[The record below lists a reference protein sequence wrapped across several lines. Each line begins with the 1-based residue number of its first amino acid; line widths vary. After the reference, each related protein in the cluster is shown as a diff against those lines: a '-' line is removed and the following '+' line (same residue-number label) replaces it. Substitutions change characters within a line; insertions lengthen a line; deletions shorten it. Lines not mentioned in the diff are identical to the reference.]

1 MKCLNLFFLV
11 ILGIYAQAQTFD
23 LNTTFYQ
30 KDGKKISLASGVAS
44 EKYFDGNF
52 TIINSKVK
60 DQKILFKV
68 KSAKDKMVYPFNFLV
83 TRKDGFYFSEDFYL
97 DSRTQSLIMGSTKDS
112 TNYDVKYANENSFVA
127 KEVEKYKMFYKD
139 LRTRNDSL
147 RAEQKLIFEKYDS
160 YDKIPADFIHRS
172 EKISTE
178 IEEQEKL
185 RLLEFIKKN
194 PKSFIGFWQLV
205 KNFQR
210 KGYKPIFEE
219 MYNYL
224 SAGLKETYSGKALG
238 KGIYSAKILAVG
250 QVFPVPK
257 VTSIDQKP
265 VVFKIPEAKII
276 LVDFWFSHC
285 KPCREEMPKLVELYG
300 KYKSKGFEI
309 ISIATDI
316 TKALPHLQKTV
327 KEDFNMMWAN
337 YLDENRKQSDEW
349 VVTYFPSKFLLD
361 SNGVIVQKDI
371 SVEDL
376 EKLLAEKLK

>member
-1 MKCLNLFFLV
+1 MKRLNSFFLV

-23 LNTTFYQ
+23 LNATFYQ

-52 TIINSKVK
+52 TIINGKVK

-68 KSAKDKMVYPFNFLV
+68 KSVKDKMVYPFNFLI
-83 TRKDGFYFSEDFYL
+83 TRKDGFYYSEDFYL
-97 DSRTQSLIMGSTKDS
+97 DSRAQSLTMGNPKDS
-112 TNYDVKYANENSFVA
+112 TNYDIKYSSERSFVA
-127 KEVEKYKMFYKD
+127 KEVMKFKDFYKD
-139 LRTRNDSL
+139 INAKSDSL
-147 RAEQKLIFEKYDS
+147 GAAEELIFQKYKD
-160 YDKIPADFIHRS
+160 YDKIPQNIITES
-172 EKISTE
+172 EKIRDK
-178 IEEQEKL
+178 IREQETL

-205 KNFQR
+205 KRFQR
-210 KGYKPIFEE
+210 TGYKPVFEE
-219 MYNYL
+219 MYNHL
-224 SAGLKETYSGKALG
+224 SKDLKDTYSGKVLG
-238 KGIYSAKILAVG
+238 KGIRSAKILAVG
-250 QVFPVPK
+250 QKFPVPK

-265 VVFKIPEAKII
+265 VVFKMPEAKII

-300 KYKSKGFEI
+300 KYKSRGFEI
-309 ISIATDI
+309 VSIATDI

-327 KEDFNMMWAN
+327 KEDFNMTWAN

-361 SNGVIVQKDI
+361 NNGVIIQKDI
-371 SVEDL
+371 SAEDL